1 MSRHVIEGFPEI
13 TRWEPRCACCKLAK
27 RHPELLRK
35 VHESHRQNATGAD
48 LHEIVEDYLGQG
60 NAPSR
65 GAIRRHLTEH
75 VNFAAATLEAPPLP
89 PEAPSKPKS
98 SPPPLHIVPL
108 VQGQELPEGGIQP
121 IQEMPVGDDEDE
133 DGQGPN
139 DELWGLYDGVRDVL
153 RKVSP
158 DILFDRDDGGK
169 LATFQVSAWTGIVRE
184 ARQLLD
190 GIHKV
195 QTANKTLDKVVQAHT
210 KRFVLAFAHTLERE
224 MLPIVLK
231 ARDHRTPNMQ
241 VAEELETFLRV
252 KLGDLIGQAAETAL
266 RETREEHRIS
276 EVGS

>member
-1 MSRHVIEGFPEI
+1 MSRHVVEGFPEI
-13 TRWEPRCACCKLAK
+13 TRLEPRCACCKLAS
-27 RHPELLRK
+27 RHPDILRK
-35 VHESHRQNATGAD
+35 VHEAHRANATGAD
-48 LHEIVEDYLGQG
+48 IFRMLEDYLGEG

-65 GAIRRHLTEH
+65 GAVRRHLTEH
-75 VNFAAATLEAPPLP
+75 VNFAATTLEASSLPAEKAPKPP
-89 PEAPSKPKS
+89 A
-98 SPPPLHIVPL
+98 LHIVPL
-108 VQGQELPEGGIQP
+108 IQGQELPEGGIRP
-121 IQEMPVGDDEDE
+121 IQEMPVSREEADE

-158 DILFDRDDGGK
+158 DALFDKEDGK
-169 LATFQVSAWTGIVRE
+169 LATFQVNAWTSVVRE

-195 QTANKTLDKVVQAHT
+195 QSANKTLDKVVQAHT
-210 KRFVLAFAHTLERE
+210 KRFVVAFAHTLERE

-231 ARDHRTPNMQ
+231 ARDHRTSNMQ
-241 VAEELETFLRV
+241 VADELETFLRV